1 MTQGESDRSNK
12 VKTLLTFMV
21 FLAAVTWL
29 SLEIQEIH
37 QGWGYALGLAG
48 LLIGFFWAI
57 HDLTRERR

>member
-1 MTQGESDRSNK
+1 MTQGESDRSSK
-12 VKTLLTFMV
+12 VKTLLTFII

-37 QGWGYALGLAG
+37 QGWGYTFGLAG

-57 HDLTRERR
+57 HDLTSDRR

>member
-1 MTQGESDRSNK
+1 M
-12 VKTLLTFMV
+12 KTLLTFMI